1 LFLVDEPIGS
11 FFSELFYFHFYIIEF
26 GPTEKKK
33 KKEHT
38 IMATKLTT
46 VVKLSVAH
54 AEAVELV
61 VAKLAEVKFG
71 VLTRIDAQATL
82 RAKIQREIPPMVML
96 GACNPGIAAGVMDA
110 APAAAT
116 LLPCT
121 VVVKEL
127 PEG

>member
-1 LFLVDEPIGS
+1 
-11 FFSELFYFHFYIIEF
+11 
-26 GPTEKKK
+26 
-33 KKEHT
+33 
-38 IMATKLTT
+38 MATKLTT